1 MAVMEIE
8 RDLSEK
14 DRAILL
20 SIARETIQLTA
31 ARQVLPRLDPADYS
45 EDLQREGASFVT
57 LTIDEQLRGCIGALE
72 AYQPLVLDVQEHAA
86 AAASEDYR
94 FPRVRPEEVPLLE
107 IEISRLTPTRALAYE
122 NWQDLIAKLR
132 PGLDGVLI
140 RDGRRRATFLPQ
152 VWEKLPDPQNF
163 LSHLCVKMGAP
174 EDYWQTQ
181 KLDVSIYQV
190 EEFKE
195 E

>member
-1 MAVMEIE
+1 MERE
-8 RDLSEK
+8 QNLSDRD
-14 DRAILL
+14 RGTLL
-20 SIARETIQLTA
+20 KLARQTIQLTA
-31 ARQVLPRLDPADYS
+31 AGERLPRLDLEAYT
-45 EDLQREGASFVT
+45 EDLRREGASFVT
-57 LTIDEQLRGCIGALE
+57 LTIGGQLRGCIGALE

-94 FPRVRPEEVPLLE
+94 FRPVRPEEVPLLE
-107 IEISRLTPTRALAYE
+107 IEISRLTPTQALQYE
-122 NWQDLIAKLR
+122 NWQDLIAQLR

-140 RDGRRRATFLPQ
+140 RDGGRRATFLPQ

-163 LSHLCVKMGAP
+163 MSHLCVKMGAP
-174 EDYWQTQ
+174 ENYWQTQ
-181 KLDVSIYQV
+181 KLDVYTYQV

>member
-1 MAVMEIE
+1 MERE
-8 RDLSEK
+8 QNLSDRD
-14 DRAILL
+14 RGTLL
-20 SIARETIQLTA
+20 KLARQTIQLTA
-31 ARQVLPRLDPADYS
+31 AGERLPRLDLEAYT
-45 EDLQREGASFVT
+45 EDLRREGASFVT
-57 LTIDEQLRGCIGALE
+57 LTIGGQLRGCIGALE

-94 FPRVRPEEVPLLE
+94 FRPVRPEEVPLLE
-107 IEISRLTPTRALAYE
+107 IEISRLTPTQALQYE
-122 NWQDLIAKLR
+122 NWQDLIAQLR

-140 RDGRRRATFLPQ
+140 RDGGRRATFLPQ

-163 LSHLCVKMGAP
+163 MSHLCVKMGAP
-174 EDYWQTQ
+174 ENYWQTK
-181 KLDVSIYQV
+181 KLDVYTYQV

>member
-1 MAVMEIE
+1 MEIE
-8 RDLSEK
+8 RNLNEN
-14 DRAILL
+14 DRAVLL
-20 SIARETIQLTA
+20 RLARETIQLTA
-31 ARQVLPRLDPADYS
+31 ARQALPHLDLADYS
-45 EDLQREGASFVT
+45 KDLRQDGVSFVT

-94 FPRVRPEEVPLLE
+94 FSRVRPEEVPLLE
-107 IEISRLTPTRALAYE
+107 IEISRLTPTQTLQYE

-174 EDYWQTQ
+174 ENYWQTQ

-195 E
+195 K

>member
-1 MAVMEIE
+1 MERE
-8 RDLSEK
+8 QNLSDRD
-14 DRAILL
+14 RGTLL
-20 SIARETIQLTA
+20 KLARQTIQLTA
-31 ARQVLPRLDPADYS
+31 AGERLPRLGLEAYS
-45 EDLQREGASFVT
+45 EDLRREGASFVT
-57 LTIDEQLRGCIGALE
+57 LTIGKQLRGCIGALE

-94 FPRVRPEEVPLLE
+94 FRPVRLEEVPLLE
-107 IEISRLTPTRALAYE
+107 IEISRLTPTQALQYE
-122 NWQDLIAKLR
+122 NWQDLIAQLR

-140 RDGRRRATFLPQ
+140 RDGGRRATFLPQ

-174 EDYWQTQ
+174 ENYWQTQ
-181 KLDVSIYQV
+181 KLDVYTYQV

>member
-1 MAVMEIE
+1 MEIE
-8 RDLSEK
+8 GNLNEN
-14 DRAILL
+14 DRAVLL
-20 SIARETIQLTA
+20 RLARETIQLTA
-31 ARQVLPRLDPADYS
+31 ARQALPHLDLADYS
-45 EDLQREGASFVT
+45 KDLRQDGVSFVT

-94 FPRVRPEEVPLLE
+94 FSRVRPEEVPLLE
-107 IEISRLTPTRALAYE
+107 IEISRLTPTQTLQYE
-122 NWQDLIAKLR
+122 NWQDLIAQLR

-174 EDYWQTQ
+174 ENYWQTQ

-195 E
+195 K

>member
-1 MAVMEIE
+1 MEIE
-8 RDLSEK
+8 GNLNEN
-14 DRAILL
+14 DRAVLL
-20 SIARETIQLTA
+20 RLARETIQLTA
-31 ARQVLPRLDPADYS
+31 ARQALPHLDLADYS
-45 EDLQREGASFVT
+45 KDLRQDGVSFVT

-94 FPRVRPEEVPLLE
+94 FSRVRPEEVPLLE
-107 IEISRLTPTRALAYE
+107 IEISRLTPTQTLQYE

-174 EDYWQTQ
+174 ENYWQTQ

-190 EEFKE
+190 EDFKE
-195 E
+195 K